1 MTEGQQTQWIRVIL
15 FMLAM
20 FLIALSGSFVSYL
33 IFIFMF
39 VVTWAFVVWEG
50 GESISEL
57 GLDIDH
63 RFHPHLI
70 IGAVAA
76 ALATTLVAAIAFF
89 FGGQLRP
96 LNEITGYLVVNVLIN
111 AALFSFF
118 EELTHRGYL
127 LTRMEK
133 LGGRGPAILFS
144 SLFFALIHFD
154 WWGPAG
160 FDVLLI
166 SLFTFNLFLG
176 GVVLSLSY
184 YWSGR
189 KLWVPIAFHFMWNV
203 FAYIIF
209 PEFPIEPV
217 IQPEI
222 FQIEW
227 GLTTII
233 GFLFGLSI
241 LWSFLAADKNKE

>member
-1 MTEGQQTQWIRVIL
+1 
-15 FMLAM
+15 MLAL

-33 IFIFMF
+33 IFVFMYL
-39 VVTWAFVVWEG
+39 VTWAFLSWEG

-57 GLDIDH
+57 GLEIDN
-63 RFHPHLI
+63 RFSPHLI
-70 IGAVAA
+70 IGAIAA
-76 ALATTLVAAIAFF
+76 ALGTTLVAVIAFF
-89 FGGQLRP
+89 FGGQLRS
-96 LNEITGYLVVNVLIN
+96 LDEITGYLVINVVIN

-133 LGGRGPAILFS
+133 LTGRGPAIIFS

-160 FDVLLI
+160 YDLFLI

-189 KLWVPIAFHFMWNV
+189 KLWVPISFHFIWNV
-203 FAYIIF
+203 FAYILF
-209 PEFPIEPV
+209 PEFPNEPV
-217 IQPEI
+217 VQPEI

-227 GLTTII
+227 GITTIV
-233 GFLFGLSI
+233 GFLLGLSL
-241 LWSFLAADKNKE
+241 LWSLLATEKNKV